1 MCWVKGQFSTVDSY
15 VFRRFCQL
23 PVDLSPTRAS
33 QRFPCLLVNMLYSYF
48 RAQFQE
54 LKTSMFV
61 VSHSLLRILQHQ
73 QQQQQQQPQPY
84 NEKPQTGFVVQI
96 VVTSVLLSF
105 LLNHQRSYKVGPMD
119 SITQR
124 IYTSYL

>member
-1 MCWVKGQFSTVDSY
+1 
-15 VFRRFCQL
+15 
-23 PVDLSPTRAS
+23 
-33 QRFPCLLVNMLYSYF
+33 
-48 RAQFQE
+48 
-54 LKTSMFV
+54 MFV
-61 VSHSLLRILQHQ
+61 VSHSLLRILQH
-73 QQQQQQQPQPY
+73 QQQQQQPQPY

-105 LLNHQRSYKVGPMD
+105 LLNHQRSYGPMD

>member
-1 MCWVKGQFSTVDSY
+1 
-15 VFRRFCQL
+15 
-23 PVDLSPTRAS
+23 
-33 QRFPCLLVNMLYSYF
+33 
-48 RAQFQE
+48 
-54 LKTSMFV
+54 MFV
-61 VSHSLLRILQHQ
+61 VSHSLLRILQHQQQQ